1 MWSGWRYRRLFVVNR
16 RPGICRR
23 QGRWI
28 NRYHSNHHVSSTMD
42 QSLGRTSQSAG
53 NGLAFL
59 VASFFDYCRTW
70 NTRTEATFQSQR
82 FFQNQNVAHHRLV
95 ITGVLSE
102 LEALPPLVTHSE
114 VTFRPR
120 GTRISASSHPDRA
133 LAAPARTCPTKGSVS
148 ASRWRL
154 HREL

>member
-1 MWSGWRYRRLFVVNR
+1 MELFVVNR

-23 QGRWI
+23 QGCWI
-28 NRYHSNHHVSSTMD
+28 DQYHSNHLVCSTMD
-42 QSLGRTSQSAG
+42 ANLLEGQTNSAG
-53 NGLAFL
+53 NGLALL

-102 LEALPPLVTHSE
+102 LEALPPLVTPSE

-120 GTRISASSHPDRA
+120 GTRISAESGPDRA
-133 LAAPARTCPTKGSVS
+133 FAAPARTCPTKRGVS
-148 ASRWRL
+148 APRGRF